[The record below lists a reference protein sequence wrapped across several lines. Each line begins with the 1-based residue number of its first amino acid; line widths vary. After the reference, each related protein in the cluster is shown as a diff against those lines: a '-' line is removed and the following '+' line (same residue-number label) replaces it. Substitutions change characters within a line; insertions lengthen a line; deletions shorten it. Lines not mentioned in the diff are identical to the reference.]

1 MPKNFQPLIDELRT
15 LLEKSR
21 NERLSSTEEQRGT
34 SLFKELV
41 LSGGRV
47 LAGLLE
53 SLGDLPWFIPV
64 TGTLEAWPELTPVRR
79 RNFLAALKPLES
91 EPFRRMR
98 FSIARGLYKT
108 DPSSALTLIVTTLQN
123 VRKETGLEPRD
134 RQIIFS
140 VLIGKNKPWLLQL
153 DLSTLKPADA
163 QLVALT
169 AIECSIGAN
178 PPSAVAVI
186 QWAKPW
192 QPLATVSENLQ
203 LELAKICKKWSSRW
217 QKQLADQD
225 LPPLV
230 REALAQK
237 LAKPMHQ
244 PQPQEPSP
252 PAQTTPAARPQES
265 QHRTRHETG
274 HQQRHHPSKPQQAD
288 PARRDHLHRQRS
300 EKSQSPQQR
309 SIPDVSE
316 LLRHLQS
323 HFNELRHELQTARK
337 HLERSQPAS
346 KQTDAYSIEAGK
358 ELAKLRDENAKLN
371 ETISQL
377 RETLSELSN
386 DNFNEAVSRKADS
399 DAPVTDP
406 VEQYKSLL
414 TLRVRE
420 QIVNFQAL
428 NPDNHSDGLPLL
440 LDNIFRTLQESG
452 IDLEN
457 IEPPSPPVR
466 RRY

>member
-1 MPKNFQPLIDELRT
+1 MPKNFQPLIDELQPI
-15 LLEKSR
+15 LEKSR
-21 NERLSSTEEQRGT
+21 KERLSSTEEQRGA

-41 LSGGRV
+41 LSGGKA

-64 TGTLEAWPELTPVRR
+64 TGTLEAWPDLTPVRR
-79 RNFLAALKPLES
+79 RNFLAALNPLES

-108 DPSSALTLIVTTLQN
+108 DPSSALTLIVMTLRS
-123 VRKETGLEPRD
+123 VRRETGLEPRD

-153 DLSTLKPADA
+153 DLSALKPADA

-169 AIECSIGAN
+169 AIECSIGAH

-192 QPLATVSENLQ
+192 QPLTTLSETLQ

-217 QKQLADQD
+217 QKQLADED
-225 LPPLV
+225 LPPVV

-237 LAKPMHQ
+237 LAKAAHQ
-244 PQPQEPSP
+244 PRESSP
-252 PAQTTPAARPQES
+252 RAQTTPAARPQET
-265 QHRTRHETG
+265 QQRARQETG
-274 HQQRHHPSKPQQAD
+274 HQQPHHPSKPEQAD
-288 PARRDHLHRQRS
+288 PARRDHLHRPRS
-300 EKSQSPQQR
+300 EKSQSSQQR
-309 SIPDVSE
+309 SIPDVTE

-323 HFNELRHELQTARK
+323 HFNELRDELQTARK
-337 HLERSQPAS
+337 HLERAQPAS
-346 KQTDAYSIEAGK
+346 KQTDAHSIEAGK
-358 ELAKLRDENAKLN
+358 ELVKLRDENAKLN
-371 ETISQL
+371 ATIAQL
-377 RETLSELSN
+377 RETLSELAS

-457 IEPPSPPVR
+457 IEPPPPPVR

>member
-1 MPKNFQPLIDELRT
+1 MPKNFQPLIDELRKIF
-15 LLEKSR
+15 EKSR
-21 NERLSSTEEQRGT
+21 NERLSSTEEQRGA

-41 LSGGRV
+41 LSGGKA

-64 TGTLEAWPELTPVRR
+64 TGTLEAWPDLTPPRR

-98 FSIARGLYKT
+98 LSIARGLYKI
-108 DPSSALTLIVTTLQN
+108 DPSSAVTLIITTLQS
-123 VRKETGLEPRD
+123 VRKESGLEPRD
-134 RQIIFS
+134 RQIFFS

-153 DLSTLKPADA
+153 DLSALKPADA
-163 QLVALT
+163 QLVALS

-178 PPSAVAVI
+178 PPSTVAVI

-192 QPLATVSENLQ
+192 QPLTTLPEPLQ

-217 QKQLADQD
+217 QKQLAGED

-230 REALAQK
+230 REAVAQK
-237 LAKPMHQ
+237 LAKTALQ
-244 PQPQEPSP
+244 SQEPSA
-252 PAQTTPAARPQES
+252 PAQTTPGARPQEAH
-265 QHRTRHETG
+265 QRARQEAG
-274 HQQRHHPSKPQQAD
+274 HPQRHHPAKPQQAD
-288 PARRDHLHRQRS
+288 PGRRDHLQRQRS
-300 EKSQSPQQR
+300 EKSHSSQQR
-309 SIPDVSE
+309 SIPDVTE

-323 HFNELRHELQTARK
+323 HFNELRDELQTARK
-337 HLERSQPAS
+337 HLERAQPPP
-346 KQTDAYSIEAGK
+346 KQADTHSIEAGK
-358 ELAKLRDENAKLN
+358 ELVKLRDENAKLN
-371 ETISQL
+371 ETITQL
-377 RETLSELSN
+377 RETLSELAN
-386 DNFNEAVSRKADS
+386 DNFNEAVSRKVDS
-399 DAPVTDP
+399 DAPLTDP

-420 QIVNFQAL
+420 QIENFQAL

-440 LDNIFRTLQESG
+440 LDNIFRTLQQSG

-457 IEPPSPPVR
+457 IEAPPPPIR

>member
-15 LLEKSR
+15 ILEKSR
-21 NERLSSTEEQRGT
+21 KERLSSTEEQRGA

-41 LSGGRV
+41 LSGGKA
-47 LAGLLE
+47 LAELLE

-64 TGTLEAWPELTPVRR
+64 TGTLEAWPDLTAVRR

-98 FSIARGLYKT
+98 FSIARGLYKS
-108 DPSSALTLIVTTLQN
+108 DPSSALTLIITTLQS
-123 VRKETGLEPRD
+123 VRKATGLEPRN

-153 DLSTLKPADA
+153 DLSSLKPADA
-163 QLVALT
+163 QLIALT

-192 QPLATVSENLQ
+192 QPLTTLPETLQ

-217 QKQLADQD
+217 QKQLADED
-225 LPPLV
+225 PPPLV
-230 REALAQK
+230 REALAEK
-237 LAKPMHQ
+237 LAKSAHQ
-244 PQPQEPSP
+244 PLEPST
-252 PAQTTPAARPQES
+252 PAQTTPAPRPQETH
-265 QHRTRHETG
+265 QRARQETG

-300 EKSQSPQQR
+300 EKSQPSQQR
-309 SIPDVSE
+309 SIPDVTE

-323 HFNELRHELQTARK
+323 HFNELRDELQTARK
-337 HLERSQPAS
+337 HLERKQPTS
-346 KQTDAYSIEAGK
+346 KQTDAHSMEAGK
-358 ELAKLRDENAKLN
+358 ELVKLRDENAKLN
-371 ETISQL
+371 ETVAQL
-377 RETLSELSN
+377 RETLSELAN

-457 IEPPSPPVR
+457 IEPPPPPVR

>member
-15 LLEKSR
+15 ILEKSR
-21 NERLSSTEEQRGT
+21 NERLSSIEEQRGA

-41 LSGGRV
+41 LSGGKA

-64 TGTLEAWPELTPVRR
+64 TGTLEAWPDLTPVKR

-98 FSIARGLYKT
+98 FSIARGLYKI
-108 DPSSALTLIVTTLQN
+108 DPSSALTLIVTTLQS
-123 VRKETGLEPRD
+123 VRKQTGLEPRD
-134 RQIIFS
+134 RQIIFN

-163 QLVALT
+163 QLVALS

-192 QPLATVSENLQ
+192 QPLTTLSEPLQ

-217 QKQLADQD
+217 QKQLADED
-225 LPPLV
+225 LPDFV
-230 REALAQK
+230 REALGQK
-237 LAKPMHQ
+237 LAKTAHQ
-244 PQPQEPSP
+244 TQEPSR
-252 PAQTTPAARPQES
+252 PAQATPTARLQETH
-265 QHRTRHETG
+265 QRAGQEAG
-274 HQQRHHPSKPQQAD
+274 HQQRHHPSKPQQAG
-288 PARRDHLHRQRS
+288 PPRRDHLHGQRPQ
-300 EKSQSPQQR
+300 KSQSSQHR
-309 SIPDVSE
+309 SIPDVTE

-323 HFNELRHELQTARK
+323 HFNELRDELQTARK
-337 HLERSQPAS
+337 HLERAQPAS
-346 KQTDAYSIEAGK
+346 KQMDAQSVEAGK
-358 ELAKLRDENAKLN
+358 ELVKLRDENARLN
-371 ETISQL
+371 ETVTQL
-377 RETLSELSN
+377 RETLSELAN

-399 DAPVTDP
+399 DEPVTDP

-420 QIVNFQAL
+420 QIVNFRAV

-457 IEPPSPPVR
+457 IEPPQPPVR

>member
-108 DPSSALTLIVTTLQN
+108 DPASALTLIVTTLQS

-134 RQIIFS
+134 RQIIFG

-153 DLSTLKPADA
+153 DPSVLKPADA
-163 QLVALT
+163 QLLT
-169 AIECSIGAN
+169 LNAIECSIGAN

-192 QPLATVSENLQ
+192 QSLTNLSETLQ
-203 LELAKICKKWSSRW
+203 LELAKTCKKWSSRW
-217 QKQLADQD
+217 QKQLADED

-230 REALAQK
+230 REALAEK
-237 LAKPMHQ
+237 LAKVAHH
-244 PQPQEPSP
+244 PQEPSP
-252 PAQTTPAARPQES
+252 PALTIPAVRPQEGQQRARQES
-265 QHRTRHETG
+265 G

-300 EKSQSPQQR
+300 EKSLSSHQR
-309 SIPDVSE
+309 SIPDVTE

-323 HFNELRHELQTARK
+323 HFNELRDELQTARR
-337 HLERSQPAS
+337 HLERAQPAS
-346 KQTDAYSIEAGK
+346 KQTDAYSIDAGK
-358 ELAKLRDENAKLN
+358 ELVKLRDENAKLN
-371 ETISQL
+371 DTIAQL
-377 RETLSELSN
+377 REALSELAN

-420 QIVNFQAL
+420 QIVNFRAL

-452 IDLEN
+452 IDLQN
-457 IEPPSPPVR
+457 IEPPQPPVR

>member
-1 MPKNFQPLIDELRT
+1 MPKNFQPLIDEFRT
-15 LLEKSR
+15 ILEKSR
-21 NERLSSTEEQRGT
+21 NERLAPTEEQRGA
-34 SLFKELV
+34 SLFTELV
-41 LSGGRV
+41 LSGGKG

-64 TGTLEAWPELTPVRR
+64 TGALEAWPNLTPIRR

-98 FSIARGLYKT
+98 FSIARGLYKL
-108 DPSSALTLIVTTLQN
+108 DPSSALTLIVTTLQG
-123 VRKETGLEPRD
+123 VRKEQGLEPRD

-153 DLSTLKPADA
+153 DLSALRPADA
-163 QLVALT
+163 QLVALS

-178 PPSAVAVI
+178 PPSAVAVVK
-186 QWAKPW
+186 WAKPW
-192 QPLATVSENLQ
+192 QPLTTLSETLQ
-203 LELAKICKKWSSRW
+203 LELAKTCKKWSSRW
-217 QKQLADQD
+217 QKQLADED

-237 LAKPMHQ
+237 LAKAEHQ
-244 PQPQEPSP
+244 TQEPSQ
-252 PAQTTPAARPQES
+252 PAQTTHTTRPRDTPQPARQ
-265 QHRTRHETG
+265 ETG
-274 HQQRHHPSKPQQAD
+274 HQQRHHPSKPQHAD
-288 PARRDHLHRQRS
+288 RGRRDHLQRQRT
-300 EKSQSPQQR
+300 EKAPPAPQK
-309 SIPDVSE
+309 SIPDVNE

-323 HFNELRHELQTARK
+323 HFNELRNELQTARR
-337 HLERSQPAS
+337 HLERAQPAP
-346 KQTDAYSIEAGK
+346 KQTAAHSIEAGQ
-358 ELAKLRDENAKLN
+358 ELVKLRDENAKLN
-371 ETISQL
+371 ETITQL
-377 RETLSELSN
+377 RETLSELAN

-457 IEPPSPPVR
+457 IEPPPPPVR
-466 RRY
+466 RRF

>member
-1 MPKNFQPLIDELRT
+1 MPKDFQPLIDELRT
-15 LLEKSR
+15 ILEKSR
-21 NERLSSTEEQRGT
+21 NERLSSTEEQRGA
-34 SLFKELV
+34 SLFKEVV
-41 LSGGRV
+41 LSGGKG

-64 TGTLEAWPELTPVRR
+64 TGTLEAWPSLTPARR

-98 FSIARGLYKT
+98 FSIARGLYKI
-108 DPSSALTLIVTTLQN
+108 DPSSALTLIVTTLQS
-123 VRKETGLEPRD
+123 VRKENGLEPRD
-134 RQIIFS
+134 RQIIFG

-153 DLSTLKPADA
+153 DPSVLKPADA
-163 QLVALT
+163 QLLALS

-178 PPSAVAVI
+178 PPSSIAVI

-192 QPLATVSENLQ
+192 QSLTNLSETLQ
-203 LELAKICKKWSSRW
+203 LELAKTCKKWSSRW
-217 QKQLADQD
+217 QKQLADEE

-237 LAKPMHQ
+237 LAKAAHQ
-244 PQPQEPSP
+244 TQEPSP
-252 PAQTTPAARPQES
+252 PAQTTAAARPQETP
-265 QHRTRHETG
+265 QRG

-288 PARRDHLHRQRS
+288 PGRRDHLQRRS
-300 EKSQSPQQR
+300 EKSLPSRQK
-309 SIPDVSE
+309 SIPDVTE

-323 HFNELRHELQTARK
+323 HFNELRNELQTARK
-337 HLERSQPAS
+337 HLERAQPVPR
-346 KQTDAYSIEAGK
+346 QTDAHSIEAGK
-358 ELAKLRDENAKLN
+358 ELVKLRDENAKLN
-371 ETISQL
+371 ETIAQL
-377 RETLSELSN
+377 RETLSELAN

-428 NPDNHSDGLPLL
+428 NPDSHSDGLPLL

-457 IEPPSPPVR
+457 IEPPAPPVR